1 MGCGAS
7 SSRGEALSREF
18 PFTVR
23 KLGVEARAGDLA
35 RFYDSM
41 DADGNSTISLF
52 ELLTRCDL
60 ERTPFIER
68 AFAVADRDTS
78 GQLDFREFVFAMW
91 HFCTLNPDQV
101 VGFMFDLYDK
111 DGSGSIDKKELGS
124 ALRDAYGK
132 KAATKA
138 AARILGKISHEPGGT
153 LDRLKFVGLFKSVSE
168 AVLPAAEAQ
177 LAMQR
182 QVLGR
187 SFWVQAAKRRA
198 GSADPL
204 MDPARFKALFAALVK
219 GDARAAAERPAH
231 APPSTAAKSQGRRV
245 SPAR

>member
-1 MGCGAS
+1 
-7 SSRGEALSREF
+7 
-18 PFTVR
+18 
-23 KLGVEARAGDLA
+23 
-35 RFYDSM
+35 
-41 DADGNSTISLF
+41 
-52 ELLTRCDL
+52 
-60 ERTPFIER
+60 
-68 AFAVADRDTS
+68 
-78 GQLDFREFVFAMW
+78 
-91 HFCTLNPDQV
+91 
-101 VGFMFDLYDK
+101 
-111 DGSGSIDKKELGS
+111 IDKKELGS